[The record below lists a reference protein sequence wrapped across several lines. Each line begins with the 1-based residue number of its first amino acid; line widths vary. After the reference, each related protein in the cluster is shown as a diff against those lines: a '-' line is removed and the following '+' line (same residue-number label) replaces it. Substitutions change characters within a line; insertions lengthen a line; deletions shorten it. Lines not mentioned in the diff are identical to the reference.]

1 MAVDDD
7 VMKNDN
13 SVNELYKT
21 ATHEM
26 VRFYYQKDVKAS
38 ADSNRSQIYPIESE
52 PRILRRMIYI
62 RLIQAFENPDKQDEY
77 LGKAKFWLD
86 KYNTEFKDEA
96 DSIRA
101 TDIAEATA
109 RYTENFGMFIGK
121 NLSEEYLRKEAEKYI
136 MKEQIFIAA
145 DKESYEIGYV
155 AGLILDEKHP
165 NWKENYYSTGKGVP
179 EVLLEDVSSVSDE
192 PDKEIVDKITKEVDS
207 SNEAAKAKLNDVIA
221 DKDDIK
227 IPLLHLDVSKGSKSF
242 YAVNMFKYQDF
253 SVMAGYSSKFNVKG
267 KNVEINNTAIIS
279 GYEEENQY
287 LRIPLTMDYDIKD
300 GVLTIDS
307 EHLKA
312 DGIEVETSE
321 EDGRTIYNAEVED

>member
-26 VRFYYQKDVKAS
+26 VHFYYQKDVKAS
-38 ADSNRSQIYPIESE
+38 ADSSRSQIYPIESE
-52 PRILRRMIYI
+52 PRILRRMIYTI
-62 RLIQAFENPDKQDEY
+62 LIQAFENPDKQDEY

-121 NLSEEYLRKEAEKYI
+121 NLSEEDLRKEAEKYI

-192 PDKEIVDKITKEVDS
+192 PDKEIVHKITKEVGS

-221 DKDDIK
+221 AKDDIK
-227 IPLLHLDVSKGSKSF
+227 IPLLHLECF
-242 YAVNMFKYQDF
+242 
-253 SVMAGYSSKFNVKG
+253 
-267 KNVEINNTAIIS
+267 
-279 GYEEENQY
+279 
-287 LRIPLTMDYDIKD
+287 
-300 GVLTIDS
+300 
-307 EHLKA
+307 
-312 DGIEVETSE
+312 
-321 EDGRTIYNAEVED
+321 